1 MVVYIFYSAWLG
13 ANPCGGGY
21 WELIAGGDTTRNIK
35 YISLYIPI
43 FPIHSCMNRVFE
55 NIIRI
60 KPIILLILQ
69 ISECLLY
76 MLESRE
82 GKPCLYEPVRPCKC
96 LTAVTVLSHNLV
108 IECYRYVVCRMYYV
122 GEYLGS
128 FKCQVSL
135 NKG

>member
-1 MVVYIFYSAWLG
+1 
-13 ANPCGGGY
+13 
-21 WELIAGGDTTRNIK
+21 
-35 YISLYIPI
+35 
-43 FPIHSCMNRVFE
+43 MNRVFE

-76 MLESRE
+76 MLESGE